1 MCEGQGMKG
10 PRLLQT
16 LVCGFMRCSTGPIV
30 GKEVRYLS
38 ELKSGLTQ
46 HVIYGGIPSHS
57 LRVMGSVGKRRLTR
71 N

>member
-30 GKEVRYLS
+30 VKEVRYLS
-38 ELKSGLTQ
+38 ELESGLSQ
-46 HVIYGGIPSHS
+46 HVIYRGIPSRS
-57 LRVMGSVGKRRLTR
+57 LRVMGSVGKSSLTR